1 MSKFVNVALENIRA
15 KYEQIYMIHY
25 MDVILIAHTNRAHLQ
40 TVLQGLTK
48 ALTARVLK
56 LAPET
61 IQTNPLIT
69 YLGRVINSE
78 TVTLA
83 PLQLK

>member
-1 MSKFVNVALENIRA
+1 
-15 KYEQIYMIHY
+15 MIHY

-61 IQTNPLIT
+61 IQTNSLIT
-69 YLGRVINSE
+69 YLGRDINSE
-78 TVTLA
+78 TVTRA